1 MLFIMKR
8 FCFTFFVLIVFTAG
22 LKAVGTKTIDVCFS
36 EEQFAFYTN
45 PLGVIEIISKANNV
59 TLESDTT
66 QPGLPFVPINI
77 KVPLGTK
84 PNVVNEKISKRLL
97 LTDVVIS
104 TNPVT
109 VPTNA
114 VIEPST
120 QSVPTYGKKAYPSN
134 AVKFVAAS
142 DRNGYTV
149 LRFLVC
155 PFIYDAL
162 EKNLYF
168 IDKISINLGLNESTA
183 TFANTNGENMYEIID
198 DTFLEMDNDNECMPM
213 GITPFLPAVTFVPTK
228 YVIITT
234 KELADAFKPLM
245 LWKKTKGLKACITTI
260 EWIKEKFPADDVQA
274 SIKYYLYDMYK
285 NSKLKYALL
294 GGDETIVPVRK
305 CYCETSEEGKNL
317 TPTDLYYAC
326 FGNDFLWN
334 ANKNGVYGELQDNI
348 GMEPSI
354 FVTRTPVRTPSDV
367 KAFVDKVIG
376 YETAPLEKEWNNNI
390 LMAGNYLRAYKEKDS
405 KINKYNDSEVQ
416 GDYLYKNYIAPYWKG
431 ERKRFYNS
439 YNDFGAEYTLNVEN
453 FHEQLSKGYTFVEM
467 ISHGKPVSWKLDKGL
482 EYFTTNAEK
491 LENKGYTIITTN
503 ACETNAFDDYRDWQN
518 NLNDPCLS
526 ESFIRSPKSGV
537 VAYLGSSRYGWTGY
551 GYGLGPSM
559 KYEAAFYEKLF
570 SSSLKDKNF
579 GLIAAAAKYSLINSC
594 FNYTKYRWLQLSI
607 NPIGD
612 PEMPIFTS
620 TPKNFNMVN
629 VSQSIGNRTISI
641 NTGIDSCTIC
651 LMSIDD
657 AGLTYYQ
664 VQENVSSAEFPTP
677 KCNVKYCITKQGYIP
692 YTNICYTAATTSE
705 SKIKQCSPNATGNK
719 LLLSA
724 DIADT
729 AQDASITISSMN
741 GIKIKTINLVKGQNS
756 ITEDISSCT
765 NGINVVSLLVDGKV
779 VDSSSF
785 VKK

>member
-1 MLFIMKR
+1 
-8 FCFTFFVLIVFTAG
+8 
-22 LKAVGTKTIDVCFS
+22 
-36 EEQFAFYTN
+36 
-45 PLGVIEIISKANNV
+45 
-59 TLESDTT
+59 
-66 QPGLPFVPINI
+66 
-77 KVPLGTK
+77 
-84 PNVVNEKISKRLL
+84 
-97 LTDVVIS
+97 
-104 TNPVT
+104 
-109 VPTNA
+109 
-114 VIEPST
+114 
-120 QSVPTYGKKAYPSN
+120 
-134 AVKFVAAS
+134 
-142 DRNGYTV
+142 
-149 LRFLVC
+149 
-155 PFIYDAL
+155 
-162 EKNLYF
+162 
-168 IDKISINLGLNESTA
+168 
-183 TFANTNGENMYEIID
+183 
-198 DTFLEMDNDNECMPM
+198 
-213 GITPFLPAVTFVPTK
+213 
-228 YVIITT
+228 
-234 KELADAFKPLM
+234 
-245 LWKKTKGLKACITTI
+245 
-260 EWIKEKFPADDVQA
+260 
-274 SIKYYLYDMYK
+274 
-285 NSKLKYALL
+285 
-294 GGDETIVPVRK
+294 
-305 CYCETSEEGKNL
+305 
-317 TPTDLYYAC
+317 
-326 FGNDFLWN
+326 
-334 ANKNGVYGELQDNI
+334 
-348 GMEPSI
+348 
-354 FVTRTPVRTPSDV
+354 
-367 KAFVDKVIG
+367 
-376 YETAPLEKEWNNNI
+376 
-390 LMAGNYLRAYKEKDS
+390 
-405 KINKYNDSEVQ
+405 
-416 GDYLYKNYIAPYWKG
+416 
-431 ERKRFYNS
+431 
-439 YNDFGAEYTLNVEN
+439 
-453 FHEQLSKGYTFVEM
+453 M

-537 VAYLGSSRYGWTGY
+537 VAYLGSSRYGWTDY

-594 FNYTKYRWLQLSI
+594 FSDTRYRWLQLSI

-741 GIKIKTINLVKGQNS
+741 
-756 ITEDISSCT
+756 
-765 NGINVVSLLVDGKV
+765 
-779 VDSSSF
+779 
-785 VKK
+785 